1 MLTLMGIGYSA
12 FSSNLEISGTSS
24 VSSSWDIA
32 ITGISDAKVEGLAEE
47 THTPTWDRL
56 TASMEAD
63 LYQKGDSVS
72 YDVTIENRGTLDAT
86 LEDISQNVKSTNEAV
101 RIMFT
106 GYTKGQVLKSKSS
119 QIVTVKIEYNPD
131 FDGNA
136 EEGSGEVSVTFNY
149 TQYESNGTTI
159 DGNAPQ
165 GKYLVTYNCDY
176 SGGSDTPSILHNQ
189 YLSEGSAID
198 LTPQCTKAGYT
209 FIGWNTDSN
218 STKPI
223 NSINVGNG
231 NVTLYGIYKKTVTAT
246 YIKGNN
252 ISEIGKDKDSCD
264 MYNKDVSCNIV
275 LPSITPVSDYESLGW
290 YNGNT
295 KVGDTN
301 GTYALNEDI
310 TFTSKAG
317 KLEPYMMARDTTK
330 AFWQSDYKDKI
341 STVDILDN
349 KNVPTDAVISWDVSD
364 KQNKS
369 VMAWFINDP
378 DNAGMYKLYIG
389 GNGGVY
395 ANEDSSYLFAG
406 KNSNFNKVT
415 EINLGNL
422 DTSKVTNMYSMFRD
436 CSSLISLDLSTF
448 DTSNVINMTGMF
460 SGCSSLTS
468 LNLSNFN
475 TSNVTNMTAMFNKCS
490 GLTSLN
496 VSKFDTSNVTNMSYM
511 FSECSSLTSL
521 DVSKFDTSNVTNMSC
536 MFNKCSGL
544 TSLDVSKFDTS
555 NVTNMSYMFNKC
567 SGLTSLSVNNFNTSN
582 VTNMTAMFQR
592 CSSLTS
598 LDVSKFDTSKVIDM
612 SYMFNNCSGLTSL
625 SVNNFNTSKVT
636 DMRSMF
642 SNCSSL
648 TELAVNDFDTRN
660 VINMRGMFNNCF
672 SLTSLNLNNFNTS
685 KVTDMSAMFA
695 GTTNNTTFEN
705 VTMNLIKID
714 GLENFDTSKVITM
727 NAMFQYCS
735 KLTSLNLNKWNTSNV
750 TKMSGMFYNCSS
762 LTSLNVS
769 NFDTS
774 KVTNMYAM
782 FQRCSSLT
790 SLDVSNFDTSKVTDM
805 HSMFES
811 CKELTKLILCSFTT
825 SNVTNFD
832 TIFGYTP
839 NLKYVYVGPNWTTTN
854 ATTTDM
860 FTGSGISSVTQSN
873 NCEYDAED
881 ISVSLNTTSTTN
893 SITAVATAFA
903 DSGISKYE
911 FSKDDGK
918 TWIDNGTSNVYTF
931 SNLKNI
937 KAADTLKTNN
947 VTSGDGLYVDSTET
961 GRYVYR
967 GANPNN
973 YITLGTDTYRIIA
986 VESDGTL
993 KVIKNGSIGRKA
1005 FDTSKNARYSTIS
1018 TDYCYATSASSYY
1031 GCKVWGSKTTT
1042 LDTNGKNV
1050 TQMPRDVNGTLYN
1063 LPDSEATLNTYL
1075 NNDWY
1080 NSLSSNVQN
1089 IVVSH
1094 MFNVGVTKRDETN
1107 LSNTISQ
1114 EQTYKWKGKVGLM
1127 NPSDYVKASTNSA
1140 CTSANAYYATSS
1152 CYKNS
1157 DTHNWIY
1164 AGPAAESASWTIAP
1178 YSGYD
1183 AYTVFFVDSGGTLT
1197 GSSANGSYGA
1207 APVLYLSSDIS
1218 LEGDGTS
1225 NSPYTV
1231 ETSFPI
1237 KVRATSKIGKIKESD
1252 KVDTKLK
1259 EISAPT
1265 FSESETS
1272 SGKNVIITYPSGCG
1286 STYTCSYS
1294 KDSGDFV
1301 TVTSNPTISFTG
1313 SGNVVTKVSDGTN
1326 TVSSSYTVKVEIST
1340 SDLESLVVTSGDG
1353 LYADSTETGRYVYRG
1368 TNPNNYITLGTDTYR
1383 IISVESDNTLKV
1395 IKNGSI
1401 GNKTIDTSNTRYS
1414 TNSTD
1419 YCNSKRGCKVWG
1431 SKTTMLDTNGKNV
1444 TQMPRE
1450 VGGTLYNLPDKEA
1463 SLNAYLNNDW
1473 YNSLSSNVK
1482 NLIVS
1487 HMFNVGVTKH
1497 NETSLS
1503 NTILQEAAYKWKG
1516 KVGLMNPSEYVKA
1529 STYSACTSV
1538 NAYFDNSECYRY
1550 SKVYNW
1556 MFVGPMAESLS
1567 WTIAPYSSSSAGSV
1581 FRVLS
1586 GGSFYYNNASYS
1598 YGVAP
1603 VFYLSSDI
1611 TLSGK
1616 GTETEP
1622 YQLLAE

>member
-1 MLTLMGIGYSA
+1 MGIGYSA
-12 FSSNLEISGTSS
+12 FSSNLKISGTSS

-106 GYTKGQVLKSKSS
+106 GYTKGQVLKAKSS
-119 QIVTVKIEYNPD
+119 QVVTVKIEYNPD

-136 EEGSGEVSVTFNY
+136 EEGAGEVSVTFNY
-149 TQYESNGTTI
+149 TQYEGSTNTSGDTS
-159 DGNAPQ
+159 APQ
-165 GKYLVTYNCDY
+165 GKHLVTYNCDY
-176 SGGSDTPSILHNQ
+176 NGGSDTPSILHNQ
-189 YLSEGSAID
+189 YLSEGSAVD
-198 LTPQCTKAGYT
+198 LTPQCTKAGYA

-252 ISEIGKDKDSCD
+252 ISKIGKDKDSCD

-317 KLEPYMMARDTTK
+317 KLEPYMMASDTTK
-330 AFWQSDYKDKI
+330 AFWQSDYIDKI

-395 ANEDSSYLFAG
+395 ANEDSSYLFYG
-406 KNSNFNKVT
+406 KDSSFNKVT

-448 DTSNVINMTGMF
+448 DTSNVINMAGMF
-460 SGCSSLTS
+460 SG
-468 LNLSNFN
+468 
-475 TSNVTNMTAMFNKCS
+475 
-490 GLTSLN
+490 
-496 VSKFDTSNVTNMSYM
+496 
-511 FSECSSLTSL
+511 CSSLTSL
-521 DVSKFDTSNVTNMSC
+521 DVSKFDTSNVINMAG
-536 MFNKCSGL
+536 MFSGCSSL
-544 TSLDVSKFDTS
+544 TSLDVSNFD
-555 NVTNMSYMFNKC
+555 
-567 SGLTSLSVNNFNTSN
+567 TSN

-598 LDVSKFDTSKVIDM
+598 LNVSNFDTSNVTNM
-612 SYMFNNCSGLTSL
+612 SYMFFACSGLTSL

-636 DMRSMF
+636 NMRSMF

-660 VINMRGMFNNCF
+660 VTNMRGMFNNCF
-672 SLTSLNLNNFNTS
+672 SLTSLNLSNFNTS

-695 GTTNNTTFEN
+695 GSTNNTTFEN

-727 NAMFQYCS
+727 SAMFQYCS

-750 TKMSGMFYNCSS
+750 TDMSGMFLNCSS
-762 LTSLNVS
+762 LIN
-769 NFDTS
+769 
-774 KVTNMYAM
+774 
-782 FQRCSSLT
+782 
-790 SLDVSNFDTSKVTDM
+790 LDVSNFDTSKVM
-805 HSMFES
+805 NLYAMFGNCS
-811 CKELTKLILCSFTT
+811 SLTSLKLCSFDTN
-825 SNVTNFD
+825 NVTSMNSMFKN
-832 TIFGYTP
+832 TSKLT
-839 NLKYVYVGPNWTTTN
+839 KAYVGPKWTTTN
-854 ATTTDM
+854 ATTIDM
-860 FTGSGISSVTQSN
+860 FTGSDISSVTRSN
-873 NCEYDAED
+873 NCEIDAED

-893 SITAVATAFA
+893 SITAVATASA
-903 DSGISKYE
+903 DSGIAKYE

-931 SNLKNI
+931 SNLKNGI
-937 KAADTLKTNN
+937 SVSADTLKNDV
-947 VTSGDGLYVDSTET
+947 VTSGDGLYTDSTET

-973 YITLGTDTYRIIA
+973 YITLGTDIYRIIS

-993 KVIKNGSIGRKA
+993 KVIKNVSIGRKA
-1005 FDTSKNARYSTIS
+1005 FDTSNARYSTIS
-1018 TDYCYATSASSYY
+1018 TDYCNSSS
-1031 GCKVWGSKTTT
+1031 GCKAWGSKTTT

-1050 TQMPRDVNGTLYN
+1050 TQMPREVNGTLYN
-1063 LPDSEATLNTYL
+1063 LPDAEATLNTYL

-1094 MFNVGVTKRDETN
+1094 MFNVGVTKKNETN

-1140 CTSANAYYATSS
+1140 CTSVNAYYATSS

-1164 AGPAAESASWTIAP
+1164 AGPAAKSASWTIAP
-1178 YSGYD
+1178 YSSPS
-1183 AYTVFFVDSGGTLT
+1183 AHSVSFVDSGGTLT
-1197 GSSANGSYGA
+1197 GYSANGSDGA
-1207 APVLYLSSDIS
+1207 APVLYLSSNIS
-1218 LEGDGTS
+1218 LEGKGTVDNPYAIATGQYEIKTRVTS
-1225 NSPYTV
+1225 N
-1231 ETSFPI
+1231 I
-1237 KVRATSKIGKIKESD
+1237 GKQATSDSVG
-1252 KVDTKLK
+1252 TTLK
-1259 EISAPT
+1259 SLTVPT
-1265 FSESETS
+1265 FSEKTTS
-1272 SGKNVIITYPSGCG
+1272 TGKTVTITYPSASGLTKQYQVNG
-1286 STYTCSYS
+1286 GTWQTASSTTQA
-1294 KDSGDFV
+1294 V
-1301 TVTSNPTISFTG
+1301 SFTADG
-1313 SGNVVTKVSDGTN
+1313 TLVAKVTDGTN
-1326 TVSSSYTVKVEIST
+1326 TVSSSYTVVIDTTAPTVKFGTNGSTTWKKSQSTTVTVTDNIALNTSSLKYLWNQSTTKPSESSFTSSFTSGNTITKNTGTGNNWYLWILAKDKAGNTTIVRSNAFYIDNTAPTITANNNSSNNWVKYGTGVVISGKVSDANSGINKST
-1340 SDLESLVVTSGDG
+1340 LYYSYNGSTQKGNDWDTNNGSSYSGTWSASREQQVWVRIADNAGNYSAWTNAGWVKILSAYKSGTLYGDEVGPGPSYFRTVYQYREVDKNDSQVHLQWRCYVEVTSGNFYGTTLGNNWYGNFSIYDAG
-1353 LYADSTETGRYVYRG
+1353 TYGDSGWCDYADTWISYGSTK
-1368 TNPNNYITLGTDTYR
+1368 
-1383 IISVESDNTLKV
+1383 SDNC
-1395 IKNGSI
+1395 NANYSGS
-1401 GNKTIDTSNTRYS
+1401 DYY
-1414 TNSTD
+1414 NST
-1419 YCNSKRGCKVWG
+1419 
-1431 SKTTMLDTNGKNV
+1431 
-1444 TQMPRE
+1444 
-1450 VGGTLYNLPDKEA
+1450 A
-1463 SLNAYLNNDW
+1463 SLN
-1473 YNSLSSNVK
+1473 
-1482 NLIVS
+1482 
-1487 HMFNVGVTKH
+1487 FT
-1497 NETSLS
+1497 
-1503 NTILQEAAYKWKG
+1503 
-1516 KVGLMNPSEYVKA
+1516 PSR
-1529 STYSACTSV
+1529 T
-1538 NAYFDNSECYRY
+1538 
-1550 SKVYNW
+1550 
-1556 MFVGPMAESLS
+1556 G
-1567 WTIAPYSSSSAGSV
+1567 
-1581 FRVLS
+1581 
-1586 GGSFYYNNASYS
+1586 
-1598 YGVAP
+1598 
-1603 VFYLSSDI
+1603 
-1611 TLSGK
+1611 
-1616 GTETEP
+1616 
-1622 YQLLAE
+1622 

>member
-72 YDVTIENRGTLDAT
+72 YGVTIENRGTLDAT

-106 GYTKGQVLKSKSS
+106 GYTKGQVLKAKSS

-136 EEGSGEVSVTFNY
+136 EEGAGEVSVTFNY
-149 TQYESNGTTI
+149 TQYEGSTNTSGDTS
-159 DGNAPQ
+159 APQ
-165 GKYLVTYNCDY
+165 GKHLVTYNCDY
-176 SGGSDTPSILHNQ
+176 NEGKDTPSILHNQ

-209 FIGWNTDSN
+209 FLGWNTDSN

-223 NSINVGNG
+223 NSINVSNG
-231 NVTLYGIYKKTVTAT
+231 NVTLYGIYKKTVAAT
-246 YIKGNN
+246 YIKGDN
-252 ISEIGKDKDSCD
+252 ISKIGKDKDSCD

-310 TFTSKAG
+310 IFTSKAG

-330 AFWQSDYKDKI
+330 AFWQSDYINKI
-341 STVDILDN
+341 STVDVLDN
-349 KNVPTDAVISWDVSD
+349 KNVPSDAVISWDVSD

-395 ANEDSSYLFAG
+395 ANENSNLLFEGGNGGVFGKTTLMKLSNLKTNYVTNMRGMFSACSEIVNLDLSSFETSKVANMNGMFDGCNKLVDLNISSFNTSSVTSMVAMFQKCNSIINLDVSNFDTQNVTTFYGMFWGMTKL
-406 KNSNFNKVT
+406 KTLDVSNFN
-415 EINLGNL
+415 
-422 DTSKVTNMYSMFRD
+422 TSKATNMRTMFGK
-436 CSSLISLDLSTF
+436 CSSLTEVNVSNF
-448 DTSNVINMTGMF
+448 DTSNVINMRSMF
-460 SGCSSLTS
+460 QDCSSLTA
-468 LNLSNFN
+468 LDVSNWD
-475 TSNVTNMTAMFNKCS
+475 TSSVTNMNGTFMGLTLSEIKGLEKIDTSHVSDMEAMFYNDNNFIFLDLS
-490 GLTSLN
+490 N
-496 VSKFDTSNVTNMSYM
+496 FDTSNVTNMRWL
-511 FSECSSLTSL
+511 FSGCT
-521 DVSKFDTSNVTNMSC
+521 
-536 MFNKCSGL
+536 
-544 TSLDVSKFDTS
+544 
-555 NVTNMSYMFNKC
+555 
-567 SGLTSLSVNNFNTSN
+567 
-582 VTNMTAMFQR
+582 
-592 CSSLTS
+592 
-598 LDVSKFDTSKVIDM
+598 
-612 SYMFNNCSGLTSL
+612 
-625 SVNNFNTSKVT
+625 
-636 DMRSMF
+636 
-642 SNCSSL
+642 
-648 TELAVNDFDTRN
+648 
-660 VINMRGMFNNCF
+660 
-672 SLTSLNLNNFNTS
+672 
-685 KVTDMSAMFA
+685 
-695 GTTNNTTFEN
+695 
-705 VTMNLIKID
+705 NLIK
-714 GLENFDTSKVITM
+714 
-727 NAMFQYCS
+727 
-735 KLTSLNLNKWNTSNV
+735 LNL
-750 TKMSGMFYNCSS
+750 C
-762 LTSLNVS
+762 

-774 KVTNMYAM
+774 KVTNMNYM
-782 FQRCSSLT
+782 FQ
-790 SLDVSNFDTSKVTDM
+790 N
-805 HSMFES
+805 
-811 CKELTKLILCSFTT
+811 
-825 SNVTNFD
+825 
-832 TIFGYTP
+832 TP

-873 NCEYDAED
+873 NCEIDAED

-893 SITAVATAFA
+893 SITAAATAFA

-993 KVIKNGSIGRKA
+993 KVIKNGNIGRKA
-1005 FDTSKNARYSTIS
+1005 FDTSKNARYSTTS

-1094 MFNVGVTKRDETN
+1094 MFNVGVTKYNETN
-1107 LSNTISQ
+1107 LSNTITQ

-1401 GNKTIDTSNTRYS
+1401 GSKAFDTHNARYS
-1414 TNSTD
+1414 NIRTD
-1419 YCNSKRGCKVWG
+1419 YCNSRYGCKAWG
-1431 SKTTMLDTNGKNV
+1431 SKTTTLDTNGKNV
-1444 TQMPRE
+1444 TQMPRR
-1450 VGGTLYNLPDKEA
+1450 VNGTLYNLPDAEA
-1463 SLNAYLNNDW
+1463 TLNTYLNNDW
-1473 YNSLSSNVK
+1473 YNSLSSNVQ
-1482 NLIVS
+1482 NIVVS
-1487 HMFNVGVTKH
+1487 HMFNVGATEY
-1497 NETSLS
+1497 NETNLS
-1503 NTILQEAAYKWKG
+1503 NTITQEQTYKWKG
-1516 KVGLMNPSEYVKA
+1516 KVGLMNPSDYVKA
-1529 STYSACTSV
+1529 STNSECTSV
-1538 NAYFDNSECYRY
+1538 NAYYNVSSCYNNSATH
-1550 SKVYNW
+1550 NW
-1556 MFVGPMAESLS
+1556 IYAGPAAKSAS
-1567 WTIAPYSSSSAGSV
+1567 WTIAPYSDLYANKVFFVDSVGYLFHDSAGGSHGAV
-1581 FRVLS
+1581 PVL
-1586 GGSFYYNNASYS
+1586 
-1598 YGVAP
+1598 
-1603 VFYLSSDI
+1603 YLSSDI
-1611 TLSGK
+1611 SLEGK